1 MQVFLSYN
9 PSDKK
14 VASDLAKGLS
24 KFGYHVWF
32 ADQDLLPGDNWSLG
46 IGKALEEAD
55 SMVVLVS
62 PASAKSQWQSRE
74 VQYALAS
81 PQYQGRVV
89 SVLVPPMNRIPSHSV
104 PWILN
109 KLTVIAS
116 GKSVSET
123 SKRIAKALRES
134 KYAVSR

>member
-1 MQVFLSYN
+1 MRIFLSY
-9 PSDKK
+9 SATDKK
-14 VASDLAKGLS
+14 IAAELAKSLS
-24 KFGYHVWF
+24 KLDYNVWF

-62 PASAKSQWQSRE
+62 PASAKSESQSRE

-81 PQYQGRVV
+81 PNYQGRVV
-89 SVLVPPMNRIPSHSV
+89 SVLVPPINRIPSDSV

-109 KLTVIAS
+109 KLTVIES
-116 GKSVSET
+116 GKTVSET
-123 SKRIAKALRES
+123 SKRIAKALREN